1 MSAETPVRSVTTP
14 GAGYSIV
21 FPGTWSVIPLEADE
35 VMKTVISRIVKKQV
49 GVADRLARTRRMMI
63 EELLATAQRAR
74 DVGAHTM
81 HLSLEI
87 LPGVPFPAALIA
99 SDSPWPSE
107 SVPEAPGAFSSSLA
121 AAFPDIPIVEH
132 RFGPMCRKVEAK
144 LGRVGDAETPS
155 LSAEYRLPYPDGGGV
170 LTLTISAPMARDPE
184 LYATLFDAMVD
195 SLTWKA

>member
-1 MSAETPVRSVTTP
+1 MSDEKSVRSVSAP
-14 GAGYSIV
+14 GAAYSIV
-21 FPGTWSVIPLEADE
+21 FPGTWSVIPLDADE
-35 VMKTVISRIVKKQV
+35 VMKTTIGRLVKAQV

-74 DVGAHTM
+74 DAGAHTM

-87 LPGVPFPAALIA
+87 LPGIPFPAALIA
-99 SDSPWPSE
+99 SDSPWPKGGS
-107 SVPEAPGAFSSSLA
+107 PAAPDAFPQSLA
-121 AAFPDIPIVEH
+121 AAFPGIPVVENRSGSH
-132 RFGPMCRKVEAK
+132 SRMVEAG
-144 LGRVGDAETPS
+144 LGRVGDSETPS

-195 SLTWKA
+195 SLTWKI

>member
-1 MSAETPVRSVTTP
+1 MSTDTPVRSVTAP
-14 GAGYSIV
+14 DAGYSIV
-21 FPGTWSVIPLEADE
+21 FPGTWSVIPLDADE
-35 VMKTVISRIVKKQV
+35 IMKTVIGRIVKKQV

-63 EELLATAQRAR
+63 EELLTTAQRAR
-74 DVGAHTM
+74 DAGAHTM

-99 SDSPWPSE
+99 SDSPWPKE
-107 SVPEAPGAFSSSLA
+107 SIPAAPAAFAESLA
-121 AAFPDIPIVEH
+121 ATFPGVSIVGH
-132 RFGPMCRKVEAK
+132 RFGPMCRTVEAG
-144 LGRVGDAETPS
+144 LGRFGDAETPS